1 MSKRE
6 RAKRLTSKP
15 LDRLV
20 GVIKLDPAN
29 LLSISIKVKQLTD
42 QGREVERTFVV
53 AVADDDIPLRHG
65 DIRKAFESGAH
76 PSNLMKGF
84 IYR

>member
-1 MSKRE
+1 MSRSRRE
-6 RAKRLTSKP
+6 RLTSKP
-15 LDRLV
+15 LDRLS
-20 GVIKLDPAN
+20 GVLGFKPAD

-53 AVADDDIPLRHG
+53 AVENDDIPLSRL
-65 DIRKAFESGAH
+65 DMRKAFESGAH
-76 PSNLMKGF
+76 PSKLIKGC